1 MLSRLYNHIGLIKT
15 LTIRD
20 ISSRYKGS
28 FLGVLWTLINPIM
41 MLAVYTFVF
50 SVVFKARWPGGTGSK
65 IEFALLLFSGLIVYN
80 IFSECV
86 NKSPLLIVNNPNF
99 VKKIIFPVEILPIV
113 SVISSLFQ
121 ALMSFIVWAGFYFLF
136 SGAPPLTIILL
147 PIILLPLIFITLGV
161 SWFLAAL
168 GVYIRDISQI
178 TGLVTTALLFLSPIF
193 YSTDSLPEQFQ
204 DLMKI
209 NPLTLIIEQVRDI
222 MIWGKPVDILDFL
235 MITVFSLIVLV
246 FGYLFFNRTKKG
258 FADVL

>member
-1 MLSRLYNHIGLIKT
+1 
-15 LTIRD
+15 
-20 ISSRYKGS
+20 
-28 FLGVLWTLINPIM
+28 M

-99 VKKIIFPVEILPIV
+99 VKKIIFPIEILPIV

-121 ALMSFIVWAGFYFLF
+121 ALMSFIVWGVFYSIF
-136 SGAPPLTIILL
+136 SGFPPLTIFFL
-147 PIILLPLIFITLGV
+147 PVVLLPLVFITLGI

-168 GVYIRDISQI
+168 GVYIRDVSQM
-178 TGLVTTALLFLSPIF
+178 TGLITTALLFLSPVF
-193 YSTDSLPEQFQ
+193 YSVDSLPEQFQ

-209 NPLTLIIEQVRDI
+209 NPLTLIIEQVRDV
-222 MIWGKPVDILDFL
+222 MIWGRPVNIIDFL
-235 MITVFSLIVLV
+235 LITVFSLIILI
-246 FGYLFFNRTKKG
+246 FGYLFFKRTKKG

>member
-113 SVISSLFQ
+113 GVISSLFQ

-136 SGAPPLTIILL
+136 SGVPPLTILLL

-168 GVYIRDISQI
+168 GVYIRDISQM
-178 TGLVTTALLFLSPIF
+178 TGLLTTALLFLSPIF
-193 YSTDSLPEQFQ
+193 YSIDSLPEQFQ

-209 NPLTLIIEQVRDI
+209 NPLTLIIEQVRNI
-222 MIWGKPVDILDFL
+222 MIWGKPIDILDFL
-235 MITVFSLIVLV
+235 MITVFSLIVMV